1 MEIVADLI
9 QILKQRF
16 DIEHEDIQ
24 NCSLRNLGLDSL
36 DVLDYLHVI
45 KDDFNVKLDE
55 SMENRLMDLTVTDI
69 APHLERLG
77 I

>member
-16 DIEHEDIQ
+16 EIEHDDIQ

-36 DVLDYLHVI
+36 DALDYLHVI
-45 KDDFNVKLDE
+45 KDKFNVKLDK
-55 SMENRLMDLTVTDI
+55 SMEDRLMDLTVTDI
-69 APHLERLG
+69 APYLERLG
-77 I
+77 T

>member
-16 DIEHEDIQ
+16 EIEHDDIQ

-36 DVLDYLHVI
+36 DALDYLHVI
-45 KDDFNVKLDE
+45 KDKFNVKIDK

-69 APHLERLG
+69 ALYLERLG